1 MSPGPKEKIYIQK
14 FYLYTALTKPTE
26 LLSLSWSK
34 VSGEGK
40 SLRPAYLIQE
50 LRRLFPN
57 LSVVDEENRKLSDR
71 EITRRGGIEKVA
83 KGICSRRLG
92 LDNEWKELY
101 TWFQKDGR
109 NKKEI
114 ESILNAG
121 FLHKTDTRLAPEL
134 TKELYSDRNRVSVTR
149 LEKFASCAYAHF
161 LSYGLRLS
169 DREEYGFEALDRAQV
184 FGDVFQKGGCAEN
197 EMAGNTG
204 SSS

>member
-1 MSPGPKEKIYIQK
+1 MVKG
-14 FYLYTALTKPTE
+14 
-26 LLSLSWSK
+26 
-34 VSGEGK
+34 VGEGK

-161 LSYGLRLS
+161 
-169 DREEYGFEALDRAQV
+169 
-184 FGDVFQKGGCAEN
+184 
-197 EMAGNTG
+197 
-204 SSS
+204 

>member
-1 MSPGPKEKIYIQK
+1 MELFDKFSELLGDEPITLKEYCELLDAGFEEAKVGVIPPSIDQVVIGDVERTRMKDIRALFFVGANDVLLPGNAGTGGILSERDREKFKEKDISLSPGPKEKIYIQK

-83 KGICSRRLG
+83 KGICSRRLEMCIR
-92 LDNEWKELY
+92 D
-101 TWFQKDGR
+101 
-109 NKKEI
+109 
-114 ESILNAG
+114 
-121 FLHKTDTRLAPEL
+121 
-134 TKELYSDRNRVSVTR
+134 
-149 LEKFASCAYAHF
+149 SC
-161 LSYGLRLS
+161 
-169 DREEYGFEALDRAQV
+169 
-184 FGDVFQKGGCAEN
+184 
-197 EMAGNTG
+197 
-204 SSS
+204 